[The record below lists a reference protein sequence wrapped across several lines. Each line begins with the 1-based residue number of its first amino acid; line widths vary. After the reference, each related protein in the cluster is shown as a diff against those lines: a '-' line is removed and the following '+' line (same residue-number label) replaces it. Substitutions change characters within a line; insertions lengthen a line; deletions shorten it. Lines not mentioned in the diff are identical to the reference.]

1 MTPFAIHVELVFR
14 AVPEHVEKC
23 TQSHLL
29 LILKRLQ
36 EQQGVIVNLHEK
48 VGNLEQT
55 TALLTT
61 NLAVL
66 DAAVAAQATMI
77 QNADKR
83 IMKHIQDEVQ
93 ALDKKTS
100 KSSAALQTELN
111 TVKSNLQQLLQ
122 AQNKK

>member
-1 MTPFAIHVELVFR
+1 M
-14 AVPEHVEKC
+14 
-23 TQSHLL
+23 
-29 LILKRLQ
+29 
-36 EQQGVIVNLHEK
+36 IVNLHEK

-66 DAAVAAQATMI
+66 DAAVTAQATMI

-83 IMKHIQDEVQ
+83 IMKNIQDEVH